1 MSADDEVL
9 NAREAAMLLCIS
21 RWSLYAAVNRHEL
34 PHRRIG
40 RRLLFS
46 RHALM
51 RWLQGASPR
60 GVGEE

>member
-9 NAREAAMLLCIS
+9 NAREAAELLSVS

-40 RRLLFS
+40 RRVLFS

-51 RWLQGASPR
+51 RWLQGASLR